1 MLMLGR
7 IDQPEVLE
15 HEAALLGSEP
25 GQLFPGGIAELRTGA
40 RGPGGEHARQM
51 DAVAD
56 GRAAHPL
63 LLIVRLGARERA
75 ARVEQPP
82 VQPALALDRLAVE
95 PAGLELAGELA
106 RLLGEGPRGGASARG
121 LQPLELL
128 GQRAPAGRERAQL
141 LQHRPTPPAP
151 PQQPAP
157 RPPPSPPPRPRA
169 ARAPL

>member
-1 MLMLGR
+1 MLRVGR

-15 HEAALLGSEP
+15 HGAALLGSEP

-40 RGPGGEHARQM
+40 GGPGGEHAREM
-51 DAVAD
+51 AAVAD
-56 GRAAHPL
+56 GRAAPPL

-121 LQPLELL
+121 LPPLARL
-128 GQRAPAGRERAQL
+128 GPRSLAGPARGRL
-141 LQHRPTPPAP
+141 
-151 PQQPAP
+151 
-157 RPPPSPPPRPRA
+157 PSD
-169 ARAPL
+169 